1 MALALG
7 WVATLHV
14 QNPLSW
20 DGQGEN
26 QPIQNKIHRGAQ
38 GTVHSFITK
47 KWQKKHGSPLRGF
60 WTCGMATKPRASVIG
75 SSLWIRAVPW
85 KCLSLN
91 FLSYISCPLEAIA
104 WRSEPNWCVQERK
117 IFHSMLKWRFEATGV
132 EKKYFCSFFFGQ
144 QRTAR
149 FPLVFF
155 LVVEKPKH

>member
-47 KWQKKHGSPLRGF
+47 KWRKKHGSPLRGF
-60 WTCGMATKPRASVIG
+60 WTCGMATKPRVSVIG

-91 FLSYISCPLEAIA
+91 FLSSWGHSLTLRTKLMC
-104 WRSEPNWCVQERK
+104 SRK
-117 IFHSMLKWRFEATGV
+117 ENFSVYAQVKIWSDWSG
-132 EKKYFCSFFFGQ
+132 KKVVFVTFSSGSGGQ
-144 QRTAR
+144 PS
-149 FPLVFF
+149 FPLSSS
-155 LVVEKPKH
+155 